1 MFSLDQDHRQEEDNK
16 KGNVYVF
23 IWNTPI
29 YIYKVTMR
37 LPQIEVRF
45 SNVSTV
51 ITQKVD
57 YKLMIVLIQNNFVN
71 WSFYIVHYLFSF
83 MKFRTLIQRFLSKQK
98 RSFASNKIV
107 SSDNIVDYIDSKN
120 ISKEYMYIN
129 TDDKGCNSI
138 NVIRSYSMIYYSD
151 KGKNFN
157 FSFNLNQMKIL
168 SFISQFEC
176 LSSFLLKLI
185 IQTTN
190 PLTVKLNYDFFNTF
204 DKNFYLNQLTSR
216 NIKRKNIF
224 EGITIYN
231 PYLEKITIINNDIES
246 DTNDNKRYELLLE
259 GIRDLCDIP
268 SKETWATY
276 ITSKGES
283 ILDKKEFSF
292 FGEKFKTGSVK
303 CNNVHRKSVIED
315 ASPMNNSKMF
325 CLRRRNK
332 LNTNVNCNDRL
343 LKYNILKR
351 SHNHINRVLH

>member
-98 RSFASNKIV
+98 RSFASNEIV

-168 SFISQFEC
+168 CYVSKFES
-176 LSSFLLKLI
+176 LPSFLLKLI
-185 IQTTN
+185 DTSNIEI
-190 PLTVKLNYDFFNTF
+190 VLNYKYLNTF
-204 DKNFYLNQLTSR
+204 NKDTFIVDLLNDTSIKEKADKS
-216 NIKRKNIF
+216 IKVF
-224 EGITIYN
+224 N
-231 PYLEKITIINNDIES
+231 PYIETLQFINNDIHN
-246 DTNDNKRYELLLE
+246 DTPTCKREIVNE
-259 GIRDLCDIP
+259 GINGLFSLS
-268 SKETWATY
+268 SKSEWGKY
-276 ITSKGES
+276 
-283 ILDKKEFSF
+283 L
-292 FGEKFKTGSVK
+292 
-303 CNNVHRKSVIED
+303 N
-315 ASPMNNSKMF
+315 
-325 CLRRRNK
+325 RN
-332 LNTNVNCNDRL
+332 LYV
-343 LKYNILKR
+343 
-351 SHNHINRVLH
+351 

>member
-98 RSFASNKIV
+98 RSFASNEIV

-190 PLTVKLNYDFFNTF
+190 QLTVKLNYDFFNTF

-231 PYLEKITIINNDIES
+231 PYLEKRTIINNDIES
-246 DTNDNKRYELLLE
+246 DTNDNKRYELLLK

-303 CNNVHRKSVIED
+303 
-315 ASPMNNSKMF
+315 
-325 CLRRRNK
+325 
-332 LNTNVNCNDRL
+332 
-343 LKYNILKR
+343 
-351 SHNHINRVLH
+351 

>member
-1 MFSLDQDHRQEEDNK
+1 
-16 KGNVYVF
+16 
-23 IWNTPI
+23 
-29 YIYKVTMR
+29 
-37 LPQIEVRF
+37 
-45 SNVSTV
+45 
-51 ITQKVD
+51 
-57 YKLMIVLIQNNFVN
+57 
-71 WSFYIVHYLFSF
+71 
-83 MKFRTLIQRFLSKQK
+83 
-98 RSFASNKIV
+98 
-107 SSDNIVDYIDSKN
+107 
-120 ISKEYMYIN
+120 MYIN

-231 PYLEKITIINNDIES
+231 PYLEKMTIINNDIES